1 MIYLTLFSPTV
12 PREREVKLNNT
23 GTNRILAKQFPT
35 AQSVISELINLKA
48 ILNLPKGTEHFLSDI
63 HGESETF
70 LHILRNAS
78 GVIRT
83 KIDLAFGDRMS
94 ETEKNKLAALIYYPE
109 RVLKNDDN
117 VCTPSWYR
125 QTIYDLIE
133 VSKLVSA
140 KYTRSKVRKAM
151 PEDYRYIM
159 DELINMPEHSI
170 DKANY
175 YSEIVSSIIELGNAD
190 RFIIEMARL
199 IHHLAVDHLHIVGDI
214 YDRGNGCDII
224 MDELS
229 RFHSFDIQWGNHDVL
244 WMGAY
249 FGNAACMSNVI
260 RINCVYRNLQV
271 IENYGINLRPLV
283 TFASEEYAD
292 DKCEAFLISDIYGC
306 ESDFEKDETLARMTK
321 AITVIQLKLEN
332 ILISEH
338 PEFCMNDR
346 ILYPSNTLTEKEERL
361 IEVLTDEFR
370 HSKRLGE
377 HMRILLKYGS
387 MYKVFNDNLI
397 MHGCVPTETDG
408 SFSQI
413 SVGEDKYSG
422 KRLYDRLDELV
433 RDGAKGDKYS
443 VDYMWYLWCGK
454 KSPLYGRDKM
464 CVYTKYFERY
474 VEKENKDEYYS
485 LVNQEEFCLRVL
497 TEFGATGDN
506 SVIVNGHM
514 PVKVKS
520 GESPESGN
528 CRHITI
534 DGGLSKAYHQK
545 TGIAGYTLVNN
556 SQGLYLICH
565 QPFTSSEDVVNN
577 ATDLRSEVRQLRKY
591 DSRILVKQTDIGKK
605 LQSEIDVL
613 KSFLSEAYSSHL

>member
-1 MIYLTLFSPTV
+1 MNHS
-12 PREREVKLNNT
+12 
-23 GTNRILAKQFPT
+23 GTNRILKKQFPT
-35 AQSVISELINLKA
+35 AQSVISEIINLKA

-63 HGESETF
+63 HGESTTF
-70 LHILRNAS
+70 SHILRNAS

-83 KIDLAFGDRMS
+83 KIDLAFGDKMS
-94 ETEKNKLAALIYYPE
+94 EIEKNKLAALIYYPE
-109 RVLKNDDN
+109 RVLKHDN
-117 VCTPSWYR
+117 SMHTASWYK
-125 QTIYDLIE
+125 QTIYNLIE
-133 VSKLVSA
+133 IAKLVSA

-175 YSEIVSSIIELGNAD
+175 YSQIVSSIIELGNA
-190 RFIIEMARL
+190 RNFIFEASNL
-199 IHHLAVDHLHIVGDI
+199 ICHLAVDHLHIVGDI

-249 FGNAACMSNVI
+249 FGNAACLCNVI
-260 RINCVYRNLQV
+260 RINCVYRNLQA
-271 IENYGINLRPLV
+271 IENYGINLRPLAI
-283 TFASEEYAD
+283 FASEEYAL
-292 DKCEAFLISDIYGC
+292 DKCEAFRISHVYGS
-306 ESDFEKDETLARMTK
+306 ESDFEKDEMLARMTK

-332 ILISEH
+332 RLIRNH
-338 PEFCMNDR
+338 PEFEMGDR
-346 ILYPSNTLTEKEERL
+346 ILYPSDSLTEREERL
-361 IEVLTDEFR
+361 IEMLTDEFK

-377 HMRILLKYGS
+377 HMRILLKCGS
-387 MYKVFNDNLI
+387 MYQVFNDNLI
-397 MHGCVPTETDG
+397 MHGCVPTEADG
-408 SFSQI
+408 SFSKI
-413 SVGEDKYSG
+413 RVGEEVYSG
-422 KRLYDRLDELV
+422 KALYDRLDTLV
-433 RDGAKGDKYS
+433 RTAAKGDHYS

-464 CVYTKYFERY
+464 CVYTKYFEGY
-474 VEKENKDEYYS
+474 TEKEEKDEYYN
-485 LVNQEEFCLRVL
+485 LVNDEAFCLKVL
-497 TEFGATGDN
+497 AEFGATGDN

-514 PVKVKS
+514 PVKVKQ

-534 DGGLSKAYHQK
+534 DGGLSRAYQPK

-556 SQGLYLICH
+556 SQGLFLICH

-577 ATDLRSEVRQLRKY
+577 ASDLRSEMRQLRKY
-591 DSRILVKQTDIGKK
+591 DERILVKQTDIGKK

-613 KSFLSEAYSSHL
+613 KEFLSRVYPFQM

>member
-1 MIYLTLFSPTV
+1 MNDSGAY
-12 PREREVKLNNT
+12 
-23 GTNRILAKQFPT
+23 RILKKQFPT
-35 AQSVISELINLKA
+35 SQSVVSEIINLKA

-63 HGESETF
+63 HGESVTF
-70 LHILRNAS
+70 SHILRNAS

-83 KIDLAFGDRMS
+83 KIDLAFGNRMS

-109 RVLKNDDN
+109 QVLKNDDS
-117 VCTPSWYR
+117 TYTSSWYA
-125 QTIYDLIE
+125 QTICDLIE
-133 VSKLVSA
+133 VAKLVSA

-170 DKANY
+170 DKSNY
-175 YSEIVSSIIELGNAD
+175 YAQIVSSIIELGNAKN
-190 RFIIEMARL
+190 FIIEASNL
-199 IHHLAVDHLHIVGDI
+199 ICHLAVDHLHIVGDI

-229 RFHSFDIQWGNHDVL
+229 HFHSFDIQWGNHDAL

-249 FGNAACMSNVI
+249 FGNAACLCNVI
-260 RINCVYRNLQV
+260 RINCVYRNLQA
-271 IENYGINLRPLV
+271 IENYGINLRPLAI
-283 TFASEEYAD
+283 FAAEEYAND
-292 DKCEAFLISDIYGC
+292 SCEAFRISDIYGS
-306 ESDFEKDETLARMTK
+306 ESDFEKDEMLARMTK

-332 ILISEH
+332 KLIYNH
-338 PEFCMNDR
+338 PEFEMNDR
-346 ILYPSNTLTEKEERL
+346 ILYPSDTLTKREEKL
-361 IEVLTDEFR
+361 IEVLAYEFR

-387 MYKVFNDNLI
+387 MYKVFNGNLI
-397 MHGCVPTETDG
+397 MHGCVPTEADG
-408 SFSQI
+408 SFSKI
-413 SVGEDKYSG
+413 RVGENTYSG
-422 KRLYDRLDELV
+422 KRLYDTLDALV
-433 RDGAKGDKYS
+433 RNAAKGDKYS

-464 CVYTKYFERY
+464 CVYTKYFLGY
-474 VEKENKDEYYS
+474 TEKEEKDEYYN
-485 LVNQEEFCLRVL
+485 LVNNEDFCLKVL
-497 TEFGATGDN
+497 SQFGAKGDN

-534 DGGLSKAYHQK
+534 DGGLSKAYHEK

-556 SQGLYLICH
+556 SQGLFLICH
-565 QPFTSSEDVVNN
+565 QPFTSSEDVIKN
-577 ATDLRSEVRQLRKY
+577 ASDLRSEVRQLRKY
-591 DSRILVKQTDIGKK
+591 NKRVLVKQTDIGKK

-613 KSFLSEAYSSHL
+613 KQFLSEVYPSHL

>member
-1 MIYLTLFSPTV
+1 MNDS
-12 PREREVKLNNT
+12 
-23 GTNRILAKQFPT
+23 GTYRILKKQFPT
-35 AQSVISELINLKA
+35 AQSVVSEIINLKA

-63 HGESETF
+63 HGESVTF
-70 LHILRNAS
+70 SHILRNAS

-83 KIDLAFGDRMS
+83 KIDLAFADRMS

-109 RVLKNDDN
+109 QVLKSDDSIY
-117 VCTPSWYR
+117 TPDWYR
-125 QTIYDLIE
+125 QTIYNLIE

-151 PEDYRYIM
+151 PADYRYIM

-170 DKANY
+170 DKTNY
-175 YSEIVSSIIELGNAD
+175 YLQIVSSIIDLGNAKN
-190 RFIIEMARL
+190 FIIEASKL
-199 IHHLAVDHLHIVGDI
+199 IRHLAVDHLHIVGDI
-214 YDRGNGCDII
+214 YDRGNGCDVI

-249 FGNAACMSNVI
+249 FGNAACLCNVI
-260 RINCVYRNLQV
+260 RINCTYRNLQA
-271 IENYGINLRPLV
+271 IENYGINLRPLAI
-283 TFASEEYAD
+283 FATEEYAN
-292 DKCEAFLISDIYGC
+292 DKCEAFHISHIYGS
-306 ESDFEKDETLARMTK
+306 ESDFEKDEMLARMTK

-332 ILISEH
+332 KLICNH
-338 PEFCMNDR
+338 PEFEMNDR
-346 ILYPSNTLTEKEERL
+346 ILYPSNTLTEREEKL
-361 IEVLTDEFR
+361 IEVLTQEFR
-370 HSKRLGE
+370 HSKRLEE

-408 SFSQI
+408 SFSKI
-413 SVGEDKYSG
+413 RVGENTYFG
-422 KRLYDRLDELV
+422 KQLYDTLDALV
-433 RDGAKGDKYS
+433 RNAAKGDKYS

-464 CVYTKYFERY
+464 CVYTKYFEGY
-474 VEKENKDEYYS
+474 IEKEKKDEYYNF
-485 LVNQEEFCLRVL
+485 VNNEDFCLKVL
-497 TEFGATGDN
+497 SEFGAKGNN

-556 SQGLYLICH
+556 SQGLFLICH
-565 QPFTSSEDVVNN
+565 QPFTSSKDVIDN
-577 ATDLRSEVRQLRKY
+577 ASDLKSEVRQLRKY
-591 DSRILVKQTDIGKK
+591 DKRVLVKQTDMGKK
-605 LQSEIDVL
+605 LQSEIDIL
-613 KSFLSEAYSSHL
+613 KQFLSDVYPFQL

>member
-1 MIYLTLFSPTV
+1 MHD
-12 PREREVKLNNT
+12 N
-23 GTNRILAKQFPT
+23 GTHRILKKQFPT
-35 AQSVISELINLKA
+35 SQSVISEIINLKA

-63 HGESETF
+63 HGESVTF
-70 LHILRNAS
+70 SHILRNAS

-83 KIDLAFGDRMS
+83 KIDLAFADKMS

-109 RVLKNDDN
+109 RILKNDN
-117 VCTPSWYR
+117 SIHTPSWYR
-125 QTIYDLIE
+125 QTIYNLIE

-151 PEDYRYIM
+151 PADYRYIM

-175 YSEIVSSIIELGNAD
+175 YLQIVSSIIELGNANN
-190 RFIIEMARL
+190 FIIEASKL
-199 IHHLAVDHLHIVGDI
+199 IRHLAVDHLHIVGDI

-249 FGNAACMSNVI
+249 FGNAACLCNVI
-260 RINCVYRNLQV
+260 RINCIYRNLQV
-271 IENYGINLRPLV
+271 IENYGINLRPLAI
-283 TFASEEYAD
+283 FASEEYAN
-292 DKCEAFLISDIYGC
+292 DKCEAFRISHIYGS
-306 ESDFEKDETLARMTK
+306 ESDFEKDEMLARMTK

-332 ILISEH
+332 KLISNH
-338 PEFCMNDR
+338 PEFEMNDR
-346 ILYPSNTLTEKEERL
+346 ILYPSDTLTEREEKL
-361 IEVLTDEFR
+361 IEVLIDEFS

-377 HMRILLKYGS
+377 HIRILLKYGS

-397 MHGCVPTETDG
+397 MHGCVPTEADG
-408 SFSQI
+408 SFSKI
-413 SVGEDKYSG
+413 RVGENTYSG
-422 KRLYDRLDELV
+422 KHLYDILDALV
-433 RDGAKGDKYS
+433 RSAAKGETYS
-443 VDYMWYLWCGK
+443 IDYMWYLWCGK

-464 CVYTKYFERY
+464 CVYTKYFEGY
-474 VEKENKDEYYS
+474 IEKEEKDEYYN
-485 LVNQEEFCLRVL
+485 LVNNEAFCLKVL
-497 TEFGATGDN
+497 TEFGATGEN

-556 SQGLYLICH
+556 SQGLFLICH
-565 QPFTSSEDVVNN
+565 QPFTSSEDVINN
-577 ATDLRSEVRQLRKY
+577 ASDLKSEVRQLRKY
-591 DSRILVKQTDIGKK
+591 DERILVKQTDMGKK

-613 KSFLSEAYSSHL
+613 KQFLSEVYPFQI

>member
-1 MIYLTLFSPTV
+1 M
-12 PREREVKLNNT
+12 NDN
-23 GTNRILAKQFPT
+23 GTYRILKKQFPT
-35 AQSVISELINLKA
+35 AQSVVSEIINLKA

-63 HGESETF
+63 HGESVTF
-70 LHILRNAS
+70 SHSLRNAS

-94 ETEKNKLAALIYYPE
+94 EGEKNKFAALIYYPE
-109 RVLKNDDN
+109 QVLKNDDS
-117 VCTPSWYR
+117 THTSSWYA
-125 QTIYDLIE
+125 QTICNLIE
-133 VSKLVSA
+133 VAKLVSA

-170 DKANY
+170 DKTNY
-175 YSEIVSSIIELGNAD
+175 YAQIVSSIIELGNAKH
-190 RFIIEMARL
+190 FIIEASRL
-199 IHHLAVDHLHIVGDI
+199 ICHLAVDHLHIVGDI
-214 YDRGNGCDII
+214 YDRGNGCDVI

-249 FGNAACMSNVI
+249 FGNAACLCNVI
-260 RINCVYRNLQV
+260 RINCVYRNLQA
-271 IENYGINLRPLV
+271 IENYGINLRPLAI
-283 TFASEEYAD
+283 FAAEEYAND
-292 DKCEAFLISDIYGC
+292 PCDAFHISDIYGS
-306 ESDFEKDETLARMTK
+306 ESDFEKDEMLARMTK

-332 ILISEH
+332 RLIFSH
-338 PEFCMNDR
+338 PEFEMNDR
-346 ILYPSNTLTEKEERL
+346 ILYPCDTLTEREEKL
-361 IEVLTDEFR
+361 IEVLAYEFR
-370 HSKRLGE
+370 NCKRLGE

-397 MHGCVPTETDG
+397 MHGCVPTEADG
-408 SFSQI
+408 SFSKI
-413 SVGEDKYSG
+413 RIGKNTYSG
-422 KRLYDRLDELV
+422 KQLYDVLDALV
-433 RDGAKGDKYS
+433 RNAAKGDKYS

-464 CVYTKYFERY
+464 CVYTKYFEGY
-474 VEKENKDEYYS
+474 TEKEEKDEYYN
-485 LVNQEEFCLRVL
+485 LVNNEDFCLKVL
-497 TEFGATGDN
+497 SEFGAKGDN

-534 DGGLSKAYHQK
+534 DGGLSKAYHEK

-556 SQGLYLICH
+556 SQGLFLICH
-565 QPFTSSEDVVNN
+565 QPFTSSEDVIKN
-577 ATDLRSEVRQLRKY
+577 ASDLRSEVRQLRKY
-591 DSRILVKQTDIGKK
+591 DKRVLVKQTDIGKK

-613 KSFLSEAYSSHL
+613 KQFLSEVYPFQL

>member
-1 MIYLTLFSPTV
+1 M
-12 PREREVKLNNT
+12 NDN
-23 GTNRILAKQFPT
+23 GTNRILKKQFPT
-35 AQSVISELINLKA
+35 SQSVVSEIINLKA

-63 HGESETF
+63 HGESVTF
-70 LHILRNAS
+70 SHILRNAS

-83 KIDLAFGDRMS
+83 KIDLAFGERMS

-109 RVLKNDDN
+109 QVLKNDDSAY
-117 VCTPSWYR
+117 TSSWYA

-151 PEDYRYIM
+151 PADYRYIM

-170 DKANY
+170 DKNNY
-175 YSEIVSSIIELGNAD
+175 YLQIVSSIIELGNAKN
-190 RFIIEMARL
+190 FIIEASKL
-199 IHHLAVDHLHIVGDI
+199 IRHLAVDHLHIVGDI

-249 FGNAACMSNVI
+249 FGNTACLCNVI
-260 RINCVYRNLQV
+260 RINCTYRNLQA
-271 IENYGINLRPLV
+271 IENYGINLRPLTV
-283 TFASEEYAD
+283 FAAEEYAN
-292 DKCEAFLISDIYGC
+292 DKCEAFRISDVYGS
-306 ESDFEKDETLARMTK
+306 ESDFEKDEMLARMTK

-332 ILISEH
+332 KLIQAH
-338 PEFCMNDR
+338 PEFEMNDR
-346 ILYPSNTLTEKEERL
+346 ILYPSDTLTEREEKL
-361 IEVLTDEFR
+361 IEVLMYEFR

-397 MHGCVPTETDG
+397 MHGCVPTEPDG
-408 SFSQI
+408 SFSGI
-413 SVGEDKYSG
+413 RVGENTYAG
-422 KRLYDRLDELV
+422 KQLYDMLDALV
-433 RDGAKGDKYS
+433 RHAAKGDTYS

-464 CVYTKYFERY
+464 CVYTKYFRGY
-474 VEKENKDEYYS
+474 TEKEEKDEYYD
-485 LVNQEEFCLRVL
+485 LVNSEAFCLKVL
-497 TEFGATGDN
+497 SEFGAKGDN

-534 DGGLSKAYHQK
+534 DGGLSKAYHEK

-556 SQGLYLICH
+556 SQGLFLICH
-565 QPFTSSEDVVNN
+565 QPFTSSEDVIRN
-577 ATDLRSEVRQLRKY
+577 ASDLKSEVRQLRKY
-591 DSRILVKQTDIGKK
+591 DRRVLVKETDIGKN

-613 KSFLSEAYSSHL
+613 RQFLSEFY

>member
-1 MIYLTLFSPTV
+1 M
-12 PREREVKLNNT
+12 NNT
-23 GTNRILAKQFPT
+23 GTNRILARQFPSE
-35 AQSVISELINLKA
+35 QSVVSEIINLKA

-83 KIDLAFGDRMS
+83 KIDLTFGERKTDA
-94 ETEKNKLAALIYYPE
+94 EKNRLAALVYYPE
-109 RVLKNDDN
+109 RVLNNDN
-117 VCTPSWYR
+117 TPLSPEWYR
-125 QTIYDLIE
+125 HTVYDLIE
-133 VSKLVSA
+133 LSKLVAA

-151 PEDYRYIM
+151 SDDYRYIM

-175 YSEIVSSIIELGNAD
+175 YSEIVTSIIELGNAE

-199 IHHLAVDHLHIVGDI
+199 IRRLAVDHLHIVGDI
-214 YDRGNGCDII
+214 YDRGNGSDII

-244 WMGAY
+244 WMGAH
-249 FGNAACMSNVI
+249 FGNAACICNLI

-283 TFASEEYAD
+283 TFATEEYAA

-306 ESDFEKDETLARMTK
+306 ESDFEKDEMLARMTK

-332 ILISEH
+332 RLIRKH
-338 PEFCMNDR
+338 PEFAMEDR
-346 ILYPSNTLTEKEERL
+346 ALYPTDTLTQKEEKL
-361 IEVLTDEFR
+361 IEVLRAEFM
-370 HSKRLGE
+370 HSKRLKE
-377 HMRILLKYGS
+377 HMRMLLKRGS
-387 MYKVFNDNLI
+387 MYRVFNDNLI
-397 MHGCVPTETDG
+397 MHGCVPTEADG

-413 SVGEDKYSG
+413 AVGDERFSG
-422 KRLYDRLDELV
+422 KALYDRLDALV
-433 RDGAKGDKYS
+433 RDAAKGDEYS

-464 CVYTKYFERY
+464 CVYTKYFEGY
-474 VEKENKDEYYS
+474 TEKENKDEYYN
-485 LVNQEEFCLRVL
+485 LVNDEDFCLKVL
-497 TEFGATGDN
+497 REFGASGEH

-514 PVKVKS
+514 PVKVKK

-534 DGGLSKAYHQK
+534 DGGLSKAYHEK

-556 SQGLYLICH
+556 SQGLFLICH
-565 QPFTSSEDVVNN
+565 QPFTSSEDVVKN
-577 ATDLRSEVRQLRKY
+577 ASDLRSEVRQLRKY
-591 DSRILVKQTDIGKK
+591 DKRILVKQTDKGKA
-605 LQSEIDVL
+605 LQEEIDVL
-613 KSFLSEAYSSHL
+613 KEFLFEAYGNH

>member
-1 MIYLTLFSPTV
+1 M
-12 PREREVKLNNT
+12 NNL
-23 GTNRILAKQFPT
+23 GINRMLAKQFPT

-48 ILNLPKGTEHFLSDI
+48 ILNLPKGTEHFLSDL

-83 KIDLAFGDRMS
+83 KIDLAFEDRMS

-109 RVLKNDDN
+109 RVLHGERMLFH
-117 VCTPSWYR
+117 PQQYR
-125 QTIYDLIE
+125 QIIYDLIE

-175 YSEIVSSIIELGNAD
+175 YSEIVSSIIDLGNAD
-190 RFIIEMARL
+190 RFIIETAKLIRRL
-199 IHHLAVDHLHIVGDI
+199 AIDHLHIVGDI
-214 YDRGNGCDII
+214 YDRGNGCDLI
-224 MDELS
+224 MDELA
-229 RFHSFDIQWGNHDVL
+229 RFHSFDIQWGNHDIL
-244 WMGAY
+244 WMGAH
-249 FGNAACMSNVI
+249 FGNTACVCNVI

-271 IENYGINLRPLV
+271 IENYGINLRALA
-283 TFASEEYAD
+283 TFAQEEYAG
-292 DKCEAFLISDIYGC
+292 DKCEAFLISDVYGG
-306 ESDFEKDETLARMTK
+306 ESDFEKDEMLARMTK

-332 ILISEH
+332 RLISNH

-346 ILYPSNTLTEKEERL
+346 MLYPSDTLSEKEEKL
-361 IEVLTDEFR
+361 VEVLADEFK

-377 HMRILLKYGS
+377 HMRMLLKYGS

-397 MHGCVPTETDG
+397 MHGCVPTNADG
-408 SFSQI
+408 SFSEI
-413 SVGEDKYSG
+413 RVGTDKYAG
-422 KRLYDRLDELV
+422 KRLYDRLDVLV
-433 RDGAKGDKYS
+433 RDAAAGDGYS
-443 VDYMWYLWCGK
+443 IDYMWYLWCGK

-464 CVYTKYFERY
+464 CVYTKYFKGY
-474 VEKENKDEYYS
+474 VEKENKDEYYN
-485 LVNQEEFCLRVL
+485 LVNKESFCLMVL
-497 TEFGATGDN
+497 AEFGVRGSN

-520 GESPESGN
+520 GERPESGN

-534 DGGLSKAYHQK
+534 DGGLSKSYHEK

-556 SQGLYLICH
+556 SQGLFLICH

-577 ATDLRSEVRQLRKY
+577 ASDLKSEVRQLRKY
-591 DSRILVKQTDIGKK
+591 DKRILVKQTDIGNK
-605 LQSEIDVL
+605 LQCEIDVL
-613 KSFLSEAYSSHL
+613 KAFLSEAYSSHLYSF

>member
-1 MIYLTLFSPTV
+1 MESIM
-12 PREREVKLNNT
+12 NDN
-23 GTNRILAKQFPT
+23 GTNRILKKQFPT
-35 AQSVISELINLKA
+35 SQSVVSEIINLKA

-63 HGESETF
+63 HGESVTF
-70 LHILRNAS
+70 SHILRNAS

-83 KIDLAFGDRMS
+83 KIDLAFADRMS

-109 RVLKNDDN
+109 QVLKNDDS
-117 VCTPSWYR
+117 TYTSSWYA
-125 QTIYDLIE
+125 QTICNLIE

-151 PEDYRYIM
+151 PADYRYIM

-170 DKANY
+170 DKTNY
-175 YSEIVSSIIELGNAD
+175 YAQIVSSIIELGNAKN
-190 RFIIEMARL
+190 FIIEASKL
-199 IHHLAVDHLHIVGDI
+199 ICHLAVDHLHIVGDI

-249 FGNAACMSNVI
+249 LGNAACLCNVI
-260 RINCVYRNLQV
+260 RINCTYRNLQA
-271 IENYGINLRPLV
+271 IENYGINLRPLAI
-283 TFASEEYAD
+283 FAAEEYAND
-292 DKCEAFLISDIYGC
+292 QCEAFRISDVYGS
-306 ESDFEKDETLARMTK
+306 ESDFEKDEMLARMTK

-332 ILISEH
+332 KLIHAH
-338 PEFCMNDR
+338 PEFEMNDR
-346 ILYPSNTLTEKEERL
+346 ILYPSDTLTEREEKL
-361 IEVLTDEFR
+361 IEILTHEFR

-397 MHGCVPTETDG
+397 MHGCVPAEADG
-408 SFSQI
+408 SFSKI
-413 SVGEDKYSG
+413 HVGEHTYAG
-422 KRLYDRLDELV
+422 KQLYDTLDALV
-433 RDGAKGDKYS
+433 RNAAKGDKYS

-464 CVYTKYFERY
+464 CVYTKYFEGY
-474 VEKENKDEYYS
+474 TEKEEKDEYYN
-485 LVNQEEFCLRVL
+485 LVNNEDFCLKVL
-497 TEFGATGDN
+497 SEFGAKGDN

-534 DGGLSKAYHQK
+534 DGGLSKAYHEK

-556 SQGLYLICH
+556 SQGLFLICH
-565 QPFTSSEDVVNN
+565 QPFTSSEDVINN
-577 ATDLRSEVRQLRKY
+577 ASDLRSEVRQLRKY
-591 DSRILVKQTDIGKK
+591 DKRVLVKQTDIGRK

-613 KSFLSEAYSSHL
+613 KQFLAEVYPSHL

>member
-1 MIYLTLFSPTV
+1 M
-12 PREREVKLNNT
+12 NDN
-23 GTNRILAKQFPT
+23 GTYRILKKQFPT
-35 AQSVISELINLKA
+35 AQSVVSEIINLKA

-63 HGESETF
+63 HGESVTF
-70 LHILRNAS
+70 SHILRNAS

-94 ETEKNKLAALIYYPE
+94 EGEKNKFAALIYYPE
-109 RVLKNDDN
+109 QVLKNDDS
-117 VCTPSWYR
+117 TYTSSWYA
-125 QTIYDLIE
+125 QTICNLIE
-133 VSKLVSA
+133 VAKLVCA

-170 DKANY
+170 DKTNY
-175 YSEIVSSIIELGNAD
+175 YAQIVSSIIELGNAKH
-190 RFIIEMARL
+190 FIIEASRL
-199 IHHLAVDHLHIVGDI
+199 ICHLAVDHLHIVGDI
-214 YDRGNGCDII
+214 YDRGNGCDVI

-249 FGNAACMSNVI
+249 FGNAACLCNVI
-260 RINCVYRNLQV
+260 RINCVYRNLQA
-271 IENYGINLRPLV
+271 IENYGINLRPLAI
-283 TFASEEYAD
+283 FAAEEYAND
-292 DKCEAFLISDIYGC
+292 PCDAFHISDIYGS
-306 ESDFEKDETLARMTK
+306 ESDFEKDEMLARMTK

-332 ILISEH
+332 RLICSH
-338 PEFCMNDR
+338 PEFEMNDR
-346 ILYPSNTLTEKEERL
+346 ILYPCDTLTEREEKL
-361 IEVLTDEFR
+361 IEVLAYEFR
-370 HSKRLGE
+370 HCKRLGE

-397 MHGCVPTETDG
+397 MHGCVPTEADG
-408 SFSQI
+408 SFSKI
-413 SVGEDKYSG
+413 RIGKNTYSG
-422 KRLYDRLDELV
+422 KQLYDVLDALV
-433 RDGAKGDKYS
+433 RNAAKGDKYS
-443 VDYMWYLWCGK
+443 IDYMWYLWCGK

-464 CVYTKYFERY
+464 CVYTKYFLGY
-474 VEKENKDEYYS
+474 TEKEEKDEYYN
-485 LVNQEEFCLRVL
+485 LVKNEDFCLKVL
-497 TEFGATGDN
+497 CEFGAKGDN

-534 DGGLSKAYHQK
+534 DGGLSKAYHEK

-556 SQGLYLICH
+556 SQGLFLICH
-565 QPFTSSEDVVNN
+565 QPFTSSEDVIKN
-577 ATDLRSEVRQLRKY
+577 ASDLRSEVRQLRKY
-591 DSRILVKQTDIGKK
+591 DKRVLVKQTDIGKK

-613 KSFLSEAYSSHL
+613 KQFLSEVYPFQL

>member
-1 MIYLTLFSPTV
+1 MNSNGI
-12 PREREVKLNNT
+12 K
-23 GTNRILAKQFPT
+23 RIISKQFPT
-35 AQSVISELINLKA
+35 PQSVISELINLKA

-83 KIDLAFGDRMS
+83 KIDLAFGNRMS
-94 ETEKNKLAALIYYPE
+94 ETEKNMLAALIYYPD
-109 RVLKNDDN
+109 RVLKSDGGKH
-117 VCTPSWYR
+117 TPSWYR

-175 YSEIVSSIIELGNAD
+175 YSEIVSSIIELGDAD
-190 RFIIEMARL
+190 KFIIETARL

-229 RFHSFDIQWGNHDVL
+229 RFHSFDIQWGNHDIL

-249 FGNAACMSNVI
+249 FGNAACMCNVI

-283 TFASEEYAD
+283 TFASEEYAN
-292 DKCEAFLISDIYGC
+292 DKCEEFLISDIYGS
-306 ESDFEKDETLARMTK
+306 ESDFEKDEMLVRMTK

-332 ILISEH
+332 QLISAH
-338 PEFCMNDR
+338 PEFCMDDR
-346 ILYPSNTLTEKEERL
+346 ALYPSCTLTAKEEKL
-361 IEVLTDEFR
+361 VEVLVDEFR

-377 HMRILLKYGS
+377 HMRMLLKYGS

-397 MHGCVPTETDG
+397 MHGCVPTEADG
-408 SFSQI
+408 SFSEI
-413 SVGEDKYSG
+413 SVSMGKYSG
-422 KRLYDRLDELV
+422 KALYDRLDTLV
-433 RDGAKGDKYS
+433 RDADKGDQYS

-464 CVYTKYFERY
+464 CVYTKYFEGY
-474 VEKENKDEYYS
+474 VEKETKDEYYNF
-485 LVNQEEFCLRVL
+485 VNDEAFCLKVL
-497 TEFGATGDN
+497 TEFGAKKEN

-514 PVKVKS
+514 PVKVKK

-534 DGGLSKAYHQK
+534 DGGLAKAYHEK

-565 QPFTSSEDVVNN
+565 QPFTSSEDVIKN
-577 ATDLRSEVRQLRKY
+577 ASDLRSEVRQLRKY
-591 DSRILVKQTDIGKK
+591 GKRILVKQTDIGRL

-613 KSFLSEAYSSHL
+613 KKLLSEEYPSKL

>member
-1 MIYLTLFSPTV
+1 M
-12 PREREVKLNNT
+12 NDN
-23 GTNRILAKQFPT
+23 GTYRILKKQFPT
-35 AQSVISELINLKA
+35 AQSVVSEIINLKA

-63 HGESETF
+63 HGESVTF
-70 LHILRNAS
+70 SHILRNAS

-94 ETEKNKLAALIYYPE
+94 EGEKNKFAALIYYPE
-109 RVLKNDDN
+109 QVLKNDDS
-117 VCTPSWYR
+117 TYTSSWYA
-125 QTIYDLIE
+125 QTICDLIE
-133 VSKLVSA
+133 VAKLVSA

-170 DKANY
+170 DKTNY
-175 YSEIVSSIIELGNAD
+175 YAQIVSSIIELGNAKH
-190 RFIIEMARL
+190 FIIEASRL
-199 IHHLAVDHLHIVGDI
+199 ICHLAVDHLHIVGDI
-214 YDRGNGCDII
+214 YDRGNGCDVI

-249 FGNAACMSNVI
+249 FGNAACLCNVI
-260 RINCVYRNLQV
+260 RINCVYRNLQA
-271 IENYGINLRPLV
+271 IENYGINLRPLAI
-283 TFASEEYAD
+283 FAAEEYAND
-292 DKCEAFLISDIYGC
+292 PCDAFHISDIYGS
-306 ESDFEKDETLARMTK
+306 ESDFEKDEMLARMTK

-332 ILISEH
+332 RLIFSH
-338 PEFCMNDR
+338 PEFEMNDR
-346 ILYPSNTLTEKEERL
+346 ILYPCDTLTEREEKL
-361 IEVLTDEFR
+361 IEVLAYEFR
-370 HSKRLGE
+370 NCKRLGE

-397 MHGCVPTETDG
+397 MHGCVPTEADG
-408 SFSQI
+408 SFSKI
-413 SVGEDKYSG
+413 RIGKNTYSG
-422 KRLYDRLDELV
+422 KQLYDVLDALV
-433 RDGAKGDKYS
+433 RNAAKGDKYS

-464 CVYTKYFERY
+464 CVYTKYFEGY
-474 VEKENKDEYYS
+474 TEKEEKDEYYN
-485 LVNQEEFCLRVL
+485 LVNNEDFCLKVL
-497 TEFGATGDN
+497 SEFGAKGDN

-534 DGGLSKAYHQK
+534 DGGLSKAYHEK

-556 SQGLYLICH
+556 SQGLFLICH
-565 QPFTSSEDVVNN
+565 QPFTSSEDVIKN
-577 ATDLRSEVRQLRKY
+577 ASDLRSEVRQLRKY
-591 DSRILVKQTDIGKK
+591 DKRVLVKQTDIGKK

-613 KSFLSEAYSSHL
+613 KQFLSEVYPFQL

>member
-1 MIYLTLFSPTV
+1 M
-12 PREREVKLNNT
+12 NNT
-23 GTNRILAKQFPT
+23 GTNRILARQFSNEQ
-35 AQSVISELINLKA
+35 AVVSEIINLKA

-83 KIDLAFGDRMS
+83 KIDLTFGERKTDA
-94 ETEKNKLAALIYYPE
+94 EKNRLAALVYYPE
-109 RVLKNDDN
+109 RVLQNDN
-117 VCTPSWYR
+117 TPLSSEWYR
-125 QTIYDLIE
+125 HTVYDLIE
-133 VSKLVSA
+133 LSKLVAA

-151 PEDYRYIM
+151 SDDYRYIM

-175 YSEIVSSIIELGNAD
+175 YSEIVTSIIELGNAD
-190 RFIIEMARL
+190 KFIIEMARL
-199 IHHLAVDHLHIVGDI
+199 IRRLAVDHLHIVGDI
-214 YDRGNGCDII
+214 YDRGNGSDLI

-244 WMGAY
+244 WLGAY
-249 FGNAACMSNVI
+249 FGNSACICNLI

-283 TFASEEYAD
+283 TFATEEYAA
-292 DKCEAFLISDIYGC
+292 DKCESFLISDIYGS

-332 ILISEH
+332 KLIGKH
-338 PEFCMNDR
+338 PEFSMEDR
-346 ILYPSNTLTEKEERL
+346 VLYPSDALTEKEEKL
-361 IEVLTDEFR
+361 VEVLRAEFMN
-370 HSKRLGE
+370 SKRLKE
-377 HMRILLKYGS
+377 HMRMLLKQGS
-387 MYKVFNDNLI
+387 MYRVFNDNLI
-397 MHGCVPTETDG
+397 MHGCVPTEADG

-413 SVGEDKYSG
+413 AVGAQSFSG
-422 KRLYDRLDELV
+422 KALYDRLDALV
-433 RDGAKGDKYS
+433 RDAARGEEYS

-464 CVYTKYFERY
+464 CVYTKYFEGY
-474 VEKENKDEYYS
+474 TEKENKDEYYN
-485 LVNQEEFCLRVL
+485 LVNDEEFCLKVL
-497 TEFGATGDN
+497 REFGACGEH

-514 PVKVKS
+514 PVKVKK

-534 DGGLSKAYHQK
+534 DGGLSKAYHEK

-556 SQGLYLICH
+556 SQGLFLICH
-565 QPFTSSEDVVNN
+565 QPFTSSEDVVKN
-577 ATDLRSEVRQLRKY
+577 ASDLRSEVRQLRKY
-591 DSRILVKQTDIGKK
+591 DSRILVKQTDKGRA
-605 LQSEIDVL
+605 LQEEIDVL
-613 KSFLSEAYSSHL
+613 KDFLFDTYRTH